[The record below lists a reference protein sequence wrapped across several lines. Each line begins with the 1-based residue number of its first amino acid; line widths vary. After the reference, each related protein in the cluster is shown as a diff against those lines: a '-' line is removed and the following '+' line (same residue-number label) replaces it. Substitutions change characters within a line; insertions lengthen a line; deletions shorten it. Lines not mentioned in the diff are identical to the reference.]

1 MVLVVTSCMF
11 DINSSSYLVVGI
23 PSSVV
28 VHPLSHYI
36 RGQGGI
42 LVPGVGTVRVVVD
55 LFVVGRLE
63 VVVVV
68 GRFEVVV
75 AVYCWVGIVGMAG
88 CCQNQ
93 VCCQVDRD
101 FVHYYCLDRARLC
114 HQAGGSG
121 VVLTGP
127 YYDYQ
132 AGCNIHLLA

>member
-1 MVLVVTSCMF
+1 MVLVVTICMF

-23 PSSVV
+23 LLSVV
-28 VHPLSHYI
+28 VLLLSHGI

-68 GRFEVVV
+68 GRFEAVV

-101 FVHYYCLDRARLC
+101 FVHYCLDRARLP

>member
-1 MVLVVTSCMF
+1 MVLVVTICMF

-23 PSSVV
+23 LLSVV
-28 VHPLSHYI
+28 VLLLSHGI

-68 GRFEVVV
+68 GRFEAVV

-101 FVHYYCLDRARLC
+101 FVHYCLDRARLAQ
-114 HQAGGSG
+114 QAEGSG